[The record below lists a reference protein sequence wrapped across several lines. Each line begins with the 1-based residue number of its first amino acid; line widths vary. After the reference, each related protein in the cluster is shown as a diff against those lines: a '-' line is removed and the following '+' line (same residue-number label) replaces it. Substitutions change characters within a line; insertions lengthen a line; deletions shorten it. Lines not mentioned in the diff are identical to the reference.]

1 MPARDVYVKRRPGRG
16 WPEACPPIRAANAF
30 GFDVPAN
37 FDVTFVRGRGGWRA
51 TPDVEVASDFTGQTQ
66 QYAWFWERGQTL
78 PHRIDDHVY
87 REIRNQ
93 VKISSFLYLKTDPG
107 EMLLM
112 APVPNLTRP
121 WRAMTALVETD
132 WYPANYPWHVVV
144 ELDPRARRIKIRR
157 GEPLCRLIPVR
168 RGRYAA
174 RPMSDRA
181 FAAFFGRAQSWL
193 AEHGRGDP
201 HMADITGRYARQ
213 QTRARFEVRQSR
225 TGSGVAASSGPP
237 ARSTASSQRR

>member
-1 MPARDVYVKRRPGRG
+1 MD
-16 WPEACPPIRAANAF
+16 
-30 GFDVPAN
+30 
-37 FDVTFVRGRGGWRA
+37 
-51 TPDVEVASDFTGQTQ
+51 QTQ

-93 VKISSFLYLKTDPG
+93 VKVSSFLYLKTDPG
-107 EMLLM
+107 EMLLV

-144 ELDPRARRIKIRR
+144 ELDPRVRRITIRR
-157 GEPLCRLIPVR
+157 GEPLCRLVPVR
-168 RGRYAA
+168 RDAYRAT
-174 RPMSDRA
+174 PMSELE
-181 FAAFFGRAQSWL
+181 FARFFKRAQGWL

-201 HMADITGRYARQ
+201 RMADITGRYGRQ
-213 QTRARFEVRQSR
+213 QRRARFVVTGRQ
-225 TGSGVAASSGPP
+225 SGVAASGT
-237 ARSTASSQRR
+237 RRTASSHLR